1 MCRCV
6 DAFLSFLHTHMDLT
20 AHDVLHVEK
29 LPRGSPHLAT
39 GVEMAL
45 EKAGAAGGGGR
56 GAGRDRSRVCCFFIM
71 LLLEPEALLLD
82 SLGGLGDLLT
92 LGAGD
97 GHGKAVHVGCG
108 VVGVLSYV
116 SGC

>member
-1 MCRCV
+1 
-6 DAFLSFLHTHMDLT
+6 MDLA

-39 GVEMAL
+39 GVEMAF

-56 GAGRDRSRVCCFFIM
+56 GAGCDGSCICFLIL

-82 SLGGLGDLLT
+82 GLGGLGDLLT
-92 LGAGD
+92 LGTGD
-97 GHGKAVHVGCG
+97 GHGKAVHGGCG
-108 VVGVLSYV
+108 VVGVLSCV
-116 SGC
+116 TGGR